1 MRQEKGMQTT
11 IIAVMAIAILVMS
24 VGFAAF
30 SQNLNINGNATFSQ
44 AKWSVHFDTASYTE
58 TSNSTVHA
66 NPAPTPTATDL
77 SYTVTLAKPGDK
89 YEFTVDVIN
98 EGTMDA
104 ALNSI
109 TITSTPSTLP
119 VYVGHVVNYAGTD
132 YTATDSSIS
141 GVTLTKQTGNTP
153 GRQTVK
159 VTVTYKEP
167 SNANDLPQNAD
178 QTVTFNVGLGYS
190 SL

>member
-66 NPAPTPTATDL
+66 NPTPTATDL

-89 YEFTVDVIN
+89 YEFTIDVIN

-159 VTVTYKEP
+159 VTVTYVEP